1 VKVCVA
7 CGKNLPDAAILC
19 VFCRARQHEERLDPT
34 PVRGIRHDRSPSEN
48 LRALE
53 EGSAPKPAAPRA
65 AEARP
70 AEARPAEPRP
80 AEPRPAEPRPSGNG
94 VSKSAAAPVEAPKP
108 VAERDDRSVLIQL
121 SQWNRNER
129 TTLAIAGVA
138 TLVSV
143 LAYAQTRTALPII
156 LALAIVAAGVAP
168 LPRAARGALS
178 LVAGLALL
186 LKLFGPAAAGG
197 LAILPGALLTRAKNP
212 ASRLAQ
218 LWGLVAAAAL
228 VAAFLVPR
236 GDQTLARTILD
247 GFKSDLFVVIA
258 ESIWLTLAIPLA
270 VVGLLAL
277 TPRKTFGGCVFWA
290 TVMLLWLPVGLLLF
304 GFWSI
309 AILPSLT
316 AALLMLGAST
326 AAALGL
332 ADVSS

>member
-1 VKVCVA
+1 MKVCVA

-48 LRALE
+48 VRAVE

-65 AEARP
+65 TET
-70 AEARPAEPRP
+70 PRP
-80 AEPRPAEPRPSGNG
+80 AEGNG
-94 VSKSAAAPVEAPKP
+94 VSKAAPTPVEAPKP
-108 VAERDDRSVLIQL
+108 VADRDDRSVLIQL
-121 SQWNRNER
+121 GQWNRNER
-129 TTLAIAGVA
+129 ATLAIAGVA
-138 TLVSV
+138 TLVSI

-168 LPRAARGALS
+168 LPRAARGAIA

-186 LKLFGPAAAGG
+186 WKLFGPAAAGG
-197 LAILPGALLTRAKNP
+197 LAILPGALLTRAKNS
-212 ASRLAQ
+212 ASKLAQ
-218 LWGLVAAAAL
+218 LWGLIAAAAL

-247 GFKSDLFVVIA
+247 GFKADHFVIIA

-277 TPRKTFGGCVFWA
+277 TPRKTLGGCVLWA

-304 GFWSI
+304 GFWTM
-309 AILPSLT
+309 ALLPSLT
-316 AALLMLGAST
+316 GALLMLGAST